1 LNNAVLFLLDSIT
14 GIMVCD
20 FYTDVKNG
28 ASLQAHPALTEPGI
42 NYSEKNS
49 PLRQAV
55 CSYIRA

>member
-1 LNNAVLFLLDSIT
+1 LNNAELFLLDSIT

-42 NYSEKNS
+42 NYSEKTAS
-49 PLRQAV
+49 SGQAAD
-55 CSYIRA
+55 SFL